1 MMNLGHTRQTSTHIS
16 LLLPAYFWSKQ
27 AMQAITRFLLVTLL
41 AVFMANTAHASI
53 PEDGHS
59 AVILAYHRIGDDANP
74 DGNISAA
81 QFLNHVDEIEKG
93 GYNVIPL
100 PELIDGLQ
108 NNLEFPAR
116 TIAIT
121 FEGGFKSAIKNAV
134 PTLLEKKIPFTVFYS
149 SDYAD
154 TDSADH
160 VNWSDLKTLSAYS
173 SVSLGVLP
181 AAYARHEAEEEIKRQ
196 VNKARQRHREMLG
209 TEAQF
214 FSYPFGEYSPEY
226 KDIVRNS
233 GFKAA
238 FGLQSGAVY
247 DGSDFFALPR
257 FTMTERYGDVER
269 FRTAAQTLPFPV
281 IDIEPEGTK
290 LDGETPAI
298 GFSVPSYLVSSLKSL
313 SCFVTGQPEPD
324 VQILGERVE
333 IRVKDAA
340 TIERLRVNCTL
351 PGPANPEDDTP
362 AWRWFGM
369 LLVNET
375 VEEPTQP
382 PTGLP

>member
-1 MMNLGHTRQTSTHIS
+1 LN
-16 LLLPAYFWSKQ
+16 PDFWFNQ
-27 AMQAITRFLLVTLL
+27 GMQAIIKFLLTLIIT
-41 AVFMANTAHASI
+41 VFTVNGAWASI

-59 AVILAYHRIGDDANP
+59 AVILAYHRIGEDANP
-74 DGNISAA
+74 DSNISAN
-81 QFLNHVDEIEKG
+81 QFLAHVEEIEKG
-93 GYNVIPL
+93 GYNVISL
-100 PELIDGLQ
+100 PELVEGLKK
-108 NNLEFPAR
+108 NLEFPAR

-121 FEGGFKSAIKNAV
+121 FEGGFKSALKNAI
-134 PTLLEKKIPFTVFYS
+134 PALLVKKIPFTVFYS

-154 TDSADH
+154 ADSADH
-160 VNWSDLKTLSAYS
+160 VSWSDLKTLSGYS
-173 SVSLGVLP
+173 HASFGVLP
-181 AAYARHEAEEEIKRQ
+181 AAYARHEGEEEIKRQ
-196 VNKARQRHREMLG
+196 INKARQRHREMLG
-209 TEAQF
+209 AEAAF
-214 FSYPFGEYSPEY
+214 FSYPFGEYSPAY
-226 KDIVRNS
+226 KDIVRNA
-233 GFKAA
+233 GFSAA

-281 IDIEPEGTK
+281 YDIEPQGTR
-290 LDGETPAI
+290 LNDETPSI
-298 GFSVPSYLVSSLKSL
+298 GFSVPDYLVPGLKSL
-313 SCFVTGQPEPD
+313 SCFVTGQPEPE
-324 VQILGERVE
+324 VEILGERVE
-333 IRVKDAA
+333 IRVKDAVNV
-340 TIERLRVNCTL
+340 ERLRVNCTL

>member
-1 MMNLGHTRQTSTHIS
+1 MGN
-16 LLLPAYFWSKQ
+16 A
-27 AMQAITRFLLVTLL
+27 
-41 AVFMANTAHASI
+41 AHAAI

-59 AVILAYHRIGDDANP
+59 AVILAYHRIGEDANP
-74 DGNISAA
+74 DSNISTA
-81 QFLNHVDEIEKG
+81 QFLSHIEEIEKG

-100 PELIDGLQ
+100 PELVEGLR
-108 NNLEFPAR
+108 NNLEFPSR

-121 FEGGFKSAIKNAV
+121 FEGGFRSALKNAI
-134 PTLLEKKIPFTVFYS
+134 PELLNKKLPFTVFYS

-154 TDSADH
+154 SEDADH
-160 VNWSDLKTLSAYS
+160 IHWSDLRTLAAYNE
-173 SVSLGVLP
+173 VSFGVLP
-181 AAYARHEAEEEIKRQ
+181 ASYARHEEQEEIKRQ
-196 VNKARQRHREMLG
+196 INKARQRHREMLT

-214 FSYPFGEYSPEY
+214 FSYPFGEYSTEY
-226 KDIVRNS
+226 KDIVRTS

-247 DGSDFFALPR
+247 GGSDLFALPR

-281 IDIEPEGTK
+281 VDIEPEGTK
-290 LDGETPAI
+290 LDGENPVI
-298 GFSVPSYLVSSLKSL
+298 GFSVPSYLVSGLKSL

-324 VQILGERVE
+324 VEILGERVE
-333 IRVKDAA
+333 IRVADAA
-340 TIERLRVNCTL
+340 NVERLRVNCTL

-375 VEEPTQP
+375 VEEPSQP